1 MLLRLEYSY
10 FTQKSHFLLCKYDIH
25 NMNQSSDCAFF
36 HNNVILAFQVGRG
49 GKPKYNDHIIDGGGG
64 LETAKNG

>member
-1 MLLRLEYSY
+1 MLLILEYSF
-10 FTQKSHFLLCKYDIH
+10 FTQFLICKYDIH
-25 NMNQSSDCAFF
+25 NINQSSDSAFF
-36 HNNVILAFQVGRG
+36 HKNVIQAVQVTRE

>member
-1 MLLRLEYSY
+1 MHWSSQSGLEVMLEPLERV
-10 FTQKSHFLLCKYDIH
+10 
-25 NMNQSSDCAFF
+25 FF
-36 HNNVILAFQVGRG
+36 HNNVILVVQVGRG